1 MAALRELYYTAHA
14 LGVWFAWTVITGTPF
29 HGRSYGELRRLDALA
44 LAKHLAPMAL
54 VLVAV
59 VPFFYLM
66 PADFTVVFLLLW
78 ALCGTI
84 GVVLVGTTLAVT
96 RFVDWRLTHS

>member
-1 MAALRELYYTAHA
+1 MSALRELYYIAHA
-14 LGVWFAWTVITGTPF
+14 TVVWFVWTVITGTPY

-44 LAKHLAPMAL
+44 LAKHLTPMVI

-66 PADFTVVFLLLW
+66 PADFTVMFLLLW

-84 GVVLVGTTLAVT
+84 GVVLVATTLAVT
-96 RFVDWRLTHS
+96 RFVDWRLVHS